1 MINYALTTNARV
13 KARIEITVSTLD
25 TVIDTMI
32 ASVTDFIEQQCGGRR
47 FKETT
52 YTNEV
57 YDGSIV
63 GVNPQPLPYLIL
75 KNAPIASISAFEYR
89 NGTRTSPVWT
99 AFQDDNYEPMN
110 SRGIVKVDLP
120 AGYQNIR
127 VSYVAGYKIDFT
139 DEDNVAVHTLPF
151 ELSDL
156 AERLVIKRIKRRE
169 SEGKSQETLG
179 QSTIAWGAFLEDA
192 DKDIITRYKRVVI
205 A

>member
-52 YTNEV
+52 YTSEV

-63 GVNPQPLPYLIL
+63 GVNPTPLPFLIL
-75 KNAPIASISAFEYR
+75 KNAPIVSISAFEYR
-89 NGTRTSPVWT
+89 NGTRTNPTWI
-99 AFQDDNYEPMN
+99 AFQADNYEPMN
-110 SRGIVKVDLP
+110 SRGIIKADLP

-127 VSYVAGYKIDFT
+127 VSYVAGYKIDFANDYSAT
-139 DEDNVAVHTLPF
+139 HTLPF

-169 SEGKSQETLG
+169 SEGKSQETLRD
-179 QSTIAWGAFLEDA
+179 STIAWGAFLDA
-192 DKDIITRYKRVVI
+192 EDKDILTRYRRVVM